1 MTKQLLK
8 NLFNNRVAVIATMH
22 HKEKVIAP
30 LLQQELGI
38 KVIVPQDFNTDVF
51 GTFTR
56 EIKRPD
62 TQIATAKLKAQKAM
76 EMTGEMIA
84 IASEG
89 SFAPHP
95 SFPYIYANREIIVF
109 LDQEKKLEIVGEV
122 FSTDTNF
129 NHRVISSLAEAE
141 EFAEKVGFPEHGLVV
156 WFEKSN
162 PENPEI
168 IKGITT
174 TEKLQEAVNFAFNN
188 SPDGNL
194 HIETDMR
201 ALYNPMRMKN
211 IEKATQDLLNKINSF
226 CPQCST
232 PGFSITQ
239 KIKGLPCES
248 CHQPTLLTMAVI
260 YQCRKC
266 NFIEKK
272 LYPDGKQF
280 ADQGLCEYC
289 NP

>member
-1 MTKQLLK
+1 MTKQ
-8 NLFNNRVAVIATMH
+8 LFNNRVAVLATMH

-30 LLQQELGI
+30 LLQQGLGI
-38 KVIVPQDFNTDVF
+38 QVIVPQNFNTDTF

-62 TQIATAKLKAQKAM
+62 TQIATAKLKAEKAL
-76 EMTGEMIA
+76 EITGETIA

-109 LDQEKKLEIVGEV
+109 LDQENELEIIGEV
-122 FSTDTNF
+122 FSTETNF
-129 NHRVISSLAEAE
+129 NHQVVNNLQAVEA
-141 EFAEKVGFPEHGLVV
+141 FALKVGFPEHGLVI
-156 WFEKSN
+156 WFENSNNNN
-162 PENPEI
+162 PEV

-174 TEKLQEAVNFAFNN
+174 KEKLQESVNFALNN
-188 SPDGNL
+188 AQDGNL

-201 ALYNPMRMKN
+201 ALYNPKRMKN
-211 IEKATQDLLNKINSF
+211 IEKATQDLLNKINSC

-232 PGFSITQ
+232 PGFSISEKLT
-239 KIKGLPCES
+239 GLPCEI
-248 CHQPTLLTMAVI
+248 CHQPTLLIMAVN

-266 NFIEKK
+266 NFQEKI
-272 LYPDGKQF
+272 LYPDGKRF
-280 ADQGLCEYC
+280 AEPGLCNYC